1 MFSNKADDN
10 NNNNDDPNNLND
22 LLKEEVKISKKKISS
37 N

>member
-10 NNNNDDPNNLND
+10 NNNDDPNNKLD
-22 LLKEEVKISKKKISS
+22 DFLKEGEKISKKKTSS